1 MYAATSTSNI
11 RLQKNE
17 KVMLEKQNTPMG
29 SGYAFYIEIP
39 SGQYTYTL
47 TDENSQYPQN
57 IFHKGNE
64 IYWLPDGMADNLR
77 NEEGDVIEL
86 PKVSKSVINIQILM
100 EGKKT
105 EVLQLSLSEESG
117 GCSVILMELNK

>member
-1 MYAATSTSNI
+1 
-11 RLQKNE
+11 
-17 KVMLEKQNTPMG
+17 
-29 SGYAFYIEIP
+29 
-39 SGQYTYTL
+39 
-47 TDENSQYPQN
+47 
-57 IFHKGNE
+57 
-64 IYWLPDGMADNLR
+64 MADNLR